1 MRQDGAWQAVARAL
15 ADEVPAAARDFY
27 LAGCG
32 LVPGAAEM
40 VDRALALHRDLGFLD
55 VRPHLAGVRCPV
67 WLVHGLTDDVIPWP
81 QAESLARALPASAS
95 PRVLLT
101 GLYGHTQI
109 EGARGPVAAA
119 KELATMTRIVGAMVT
134 AGTGGA

>member
-1 MRQDGAWQAVARAL
+1 MVGRAL
-15 ADEVPAAARDFY
+15 
-27 LAGCG
+27 
-32 LVPGAAEM
+32 
-40 VDRALALHRDLGFLD
+40 DRHRDTGFLD
-55 VRPHLAGVRCPV
+55 VRPHLGTVRCPV

-81 QAESLARALPASAS
+81 QAESLARALPPTAS

-119 KELATMTRIVGAMVT
+119 KEVATMTRIVSAMVS
-134 AGTGGA
+134 AGTSGR